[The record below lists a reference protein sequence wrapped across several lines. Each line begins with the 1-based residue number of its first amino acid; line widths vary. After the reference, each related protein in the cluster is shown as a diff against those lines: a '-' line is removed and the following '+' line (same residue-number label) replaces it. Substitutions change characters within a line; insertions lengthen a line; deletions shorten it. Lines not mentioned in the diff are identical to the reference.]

1 MAAPRSGSTIHYGWY
16 VVVAGNLCVLA
27 CLGIG
32 RFSLGMLLPSM
43 GKALS
48 LSYGQMGLISTLN
61 FAGYLAAILVCGRL
75 NSRFGSRRLI
85 TAALL
90 VIGLSMLAI
99 SRAESL
105 GVVIVLYIITGM
117 GSALANIPIMATITA
132 WFTKARR
139 GRAAG
144 LVAVGSGFAIILSGQ
159 LVPWLNLNYVEGWRL
174 SWQVLGGLVLLIGLI
189 CFLILRDHP
198 RELGLD
204 PVGGGSESLAVPER
218 EHPRLSLR
226 SPRVLHCGALYFLF
240 GFTYVIYATFI
251 VTTLVQER
259 GIAES
264 TAGQFWSW
272 VGFLSLFSGP
282 VFGSF
287 SDRFGRRAGLILVF
301 CIQTIAY
308 LLAGFDLPQV
318 FLYLSIFCFG
328 IVAWSV
334 PTIMSALIGDYAPPA
349 QVAAIFG
356 FVTFVF
362 GLGQISGPFLAG
374 VLAERSGSFSSS
386 FLMAA
391 VMAAGAVLLAWRLP
405 AEPSRD

>member
-1 MAAPRSGSTIHYGWY
+1 M
-16 VVVAGNLCVLA
+16 A

-43 GKALS
+43 GEALA

-61 FAGYLAAILVCGRL
+61 FAGYLAAILFCGRL
-75 NSRFGSRRLI
+75 NTRFGSRRLI
-85 TAALL
+85 TVALL

-99 SRAESL
+99 SQVESL
-105 GVVIVLYIITGM
+105 AAIIVFYVITGM
-117 GSALANIPIMATITA
+117 GSALANVPIMAMITA

-159 LVPWLNLNYVEGWRL
+159 LVPWLNLNHDEGWRL
-174 SWQVLGGLVLLIGLI
+174 SWQVLGSVVLLIGLI
-189 CFLILRDHP
+189 CFLILRDTP
-198 RELGLD
+198 QELGLE
-204 PVGGGSESLAVPER
+204 PVGGSCELPADQEKER
-218 EHPRLSLR
+218 PRLSLR
-226 SPRVLHCGALYFLF
+226 SPLVLHCGAIYFLF

-282 VFGSF
+282 VFGSL
-287 SDRFGRRAGLILVF
+287 SDRMGRRAGLVLVF
-301 CIQTIAY
+301 AIQTIAY
-308 LLAGFDLPQV
+308 LLAGLDLPQI

-334 PTIMSALIGDYAPPA
+334 PTIMAALVGDYAPPA
-349 QVAAIFG
+349 QVATIFG

-374 VLAERSGSFSSS
+374 QLAEHSNSFSGS

-391 VMAAGAVLLAWRLP
+391 VMTTLAVLLARRLP
-405 AEPSRD
+405 SESSSP